1 MAAINEEL
9 QAALN
14 DQINAEYYSSYLYLS
29 MSAYFESQDLPGFA
43 NWMRVQSKEED
54 FHVQK
59 FFDYIIERGGRV
71 ILEAIDKPQKD
82 WKNPLEVFEAA
93 LAHEQHITS
102 RIGDLVEL
110 AVEHRDRATQ
120 SFLQWF
126 VDEQVEEEAS
136 AEQVVKS
143 IKLGGGQPVAMLML
157 DRELA
162 GRTFTP
168 PASGE
173 GQ

>member
-1 MAAINEEL
+1 MAAINEKL

-14 DQINAEYYSSYLYLS
+14 DQINAELYSSYLYLS

-43 NWMRVQSKEED
+43 NWMRVQAKEED

-59 FFDYIIERGGRV
+59 FFDYVIERGGRV
-71 ILEAIDKPQKD
+71 ELEAIDKPRTE
-82 WKNPLEVFEAA
+82 WGSALEAFEEA
-93 LAHEQHITS
+93 LAHEQSITA
-102 RIGDLVEL
+102 RINELVEL
-110 AVEHRDRATQ
+110 AIEQKDRATQ

-136 AEQVVKS
+136 ADQVVKS
-143 IKLGGGQPVAMLML
+143 LRLGAGQPVAMLML
-157 DRELA
+157 DRELGA
-162 GRTFTP
+162 RTFTA
-168 PASGE
+168 PAGE